1 MYIKYKLFSI
11 FENTFYLKLFYCSG
25 SLDTYFHID
34 YAQKLDPEEIKRTIE
49 LPINVTTIPQA
60 EDVESKVL
68 PHLKGLS

>member
-1 MYIKYKLFSI
+1 
-11 FENTFYLKLFYCSG
+11 LFYCSG

-34 YAQKLDPEEIKRTIE
+34 YSQKLDPEEIKNTIE

-68 PHLKGLS
+68 PHLKGKHLIKFIKFIYIIV